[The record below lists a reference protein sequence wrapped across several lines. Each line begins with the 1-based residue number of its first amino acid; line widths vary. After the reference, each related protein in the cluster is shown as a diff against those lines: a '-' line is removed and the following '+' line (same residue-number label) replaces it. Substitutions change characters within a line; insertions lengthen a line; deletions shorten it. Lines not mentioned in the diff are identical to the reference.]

1 MILDIAVLAIAITFY
16 CLDRIFITDHFFPA
30 DYAFAIYAL
39 YRFYYY
45 MTTGKEKANHFS
57 FIANCIILAGPLTY
71 LLTFALS
78 FTPLPLAPEY
88 VFVLILLI
96 VAVVLYNNPGG
107 LFFNKIK
114 VLKEYSV
121 KKEKAKVIEEYSIV
135 LGDDIYIPGSQRTLH
150 TQVVGGTG
158 SGKTRYYFMPAIKQ
172 DIDSGAG
179 LFILD
184 IKSNMREKIEM
195 FVSVAVRDY
204 DIYVFNL
211 GEEGSATYNPL
222 ANGTAQEIAN
232 RVIAALYPSNENS
245 NTYYKSYGE
254 EYLKTLIALLKRKY
268 EIITFK
274 NLYTLT
280 VDHQKL
286 KALCNMYPETAEAK
300 FLTGL
305 IKDDPKIK
313 NNLSGLLTKLSQFA
327 NPDWTKQINTIHPDI
342 NMGEILTKN
351 KIFLFQANAMKLTS
365 EYKPISIL
373 AMLDLQ
379 TEISKRFI
387 KKPEKPFFLYLDEF
401 YNIIYPGF
409 ADLINKAREA
419 DIGITF
425 GHQAIGDL
433 VKDNNK
439 DLANIILGNSRH
451 KIILNLNEVEASDY
465 FSKLF
470 GTNLVLRK
478 VKSHGADGAVS
489 GMTDRE
495 DRQFKFEP
503 DMLKTLKMPS
513 YQDDHSEAVVSIN
526 TARGRL
532 IEDIYLSPVDYDRLI
547 AGRLQKRPGE
557 QSQYIDNNLDEL
569 TDRAENDYQ
578 PPAARETV
586 TEPEPDKP
594 KEGTI
599 LNDTIKST
607 PAKKKTGGFTSS
619 RNIRKEV
626 KGA

>member
-1 MILDIAVLAIAITFY
+1 MILDIAVLAIAVIFY
-16 CLDRIFITDHFFPA
+16 CLDRIFLTDHFFPA
-30 DYAFAIYAL
+30 DWAFTIYAL

-45 MTTGKEKANHFS
+45 MTTGKEKANHIS

-71 LLTFALS
+71 LLTFGLS

-88 VFVLILLI
+88 VFVVILLI

-114 VLKEYSV
+114 ILKEYSV
-121 KKEKAKVIEEYSIV
+121 KKEKTKVIEPYSIV

-211 GEEGSATYNPL
+211 GEEDSATYNPL

-232 RVIAALYPSNENS
+232 RVVVALYPANEAN
-245 NTYYKSYGE
+245 NVFYKSFGE

-280 VDHQKL
+280 FDHNKL
-286 KALCNMYPETAEAK
+286 KALCNMYPDTADAIYLLEQTK
-300 FLTGL
+300 
-305 IKDDPKIK
+305 DPKIK
-313 NNLSGLLTKLSQFA
+313 EKLVGLLTKLSQFA

-351 KIFLFQANAMKLTS
+351 KIFLFQANAMKFAA

-379 TEISKRFI
+379 TEISKRFNQKAKI
-387 KKPEKPFFLYLDEF
+387 PFFLYLDEF
-401 YNIIYPGF
+401 YNVIFPGF
-409 ADLINKAREA
+409 SDIINKSREA
-419 DIGITF
+419 KIGITF

-433 VKDNNK
+433 VSDNNK
-439 DLANIILGNSRH
+439 DLANRILSNSRH

-470 GTNLVLRK
+470 GTTLVLRK

-513 YQDDHSEAVVSIN
+513 YEDDRSEAIVSIN

-532 IEDIYLSPVDYDRLI
+532 IEDIYLRPVDYDSLI
-547 AGRLQKRPGE
+547 VARLQKRPGE

-569 TDRAENDYQ
+569 ISGPDVQVGDPIT
-578 PPAARETV
+578 
-586 TEPEPDKP
+586 EPDKP
-594 KEGTI
+594 TDSMEI
-599 LNDTIKST
+599 RLNT
-607 PAKKKTGGFTSS
+607 PPAAPKKKTGGFTSS
-619 RNIRKEV
+619 KNIRKEV
-626 KGA
+626 RGNS

>member
-1 MILDIAVLAIAITFY
+1 MILDLGALFAAIAFY
-16 CLDRIFITDHFFPA
+16 CLDHIYLSDHFFPA
-30 DYAFAIYAL
+30 DFLFTGFASWRI
-39 YRFYYY
+39 FYY
-45 MTTGKEKANHFS
+45 MTNGRDKANHVS
-57 FIANCIILAGPLTY
+57 FISNFIILIGPLTY
-71 LLTFALS
+71 LFTFGLSLAHFPLT
-78 FTPLPLAPEY
+78 PEY
-88 VFVLILLI
+88 VFVIILLI
-96 VAVVLYNNPGG
+96 TAVVLLNNPGG
-107 LFFNKIK
+107 MFFNKAK
-114 VLKEYSV
+114 VLKDYSV
-121 KKEKAKVIEEYSIV
+121 KKKKTKQIEKYSIV
-135 LGDDIYIPGSQRTLH
+135 LGDNNDIYIPGSQRTLH

-158 SGKTRYYFMPAIKQ
+158 SGKTRYFFMPAIFQ
-172 DIDSGAG
+172 DIKSGAG

-184 IKSNMREKIEM
+184 IKSNMKEKIDI

-204 DIYVFNL
+204 DLYVFNL

-232 RVIAALYPSNENS
+232 RVIAALYPSNEQS
-245 NTYYKSYGE
+245 NAYYKSYGE
-254 EYLKTLIALLKRKY
+254 EYLKTLIALLKHKY

-280 VDHQKL
+280 VDHHKL
-286 KALCNMYPETAEAK
+286 RALCNMYPETAEAK
-300 FLTGL
+300 FLLSL

-327 NPDWTKQINTIHPDI
+327 NPAWTKQINTIKPDI

-387 KKPEKPFFLYLDEF
+387 QKPAKPFFLYLDEF
-401 YNIIYPGF
+401 YNILYPGF

-419 DIGITF
+419 EIGITF
-425 GHQAIGDL
+425 GHQAVGDL

-451 KIILNLNEVEASDY
+451 KIIMNLNEVDASDY

-478 VKSHGADGAVS
+478 VKSHGADGAVT

-495 DRQFKFEP
+495 DRLFKFEP

-513 YQDDHSEAVVSIN
+513 YDDDHSEAVVSIN
-526 TARGRL
+526 TSRGRV
-532 IEDIYLSPVDYDRLI
+532 IEDIYLNPVEYDKLVY
-547 AGRLQKRPGE
+547 AKLQKRPGE

-569 TDRAENDYQ
+569 DDGPDCAESGAAA
-578 PPAARETV
+578 PAT
-586 TEPEPDKP
+586 EPDKP
-594 KEGTI
+594 TDCLEIRLG
-599 LNDTIKST
+599 SRQ
-607 PAKKKTGGFTSS
+607 PAPKQKMGGFLSS
-619 RNIRKEV
+619 RNIRKEI
-626 KGA
+626 KGV